1 MYGFVNVCKLLHKTH
16 RTENLFSLSMI
27 LCLDAKVSM
36 HDQTWPTNQSYPNCK
51 FEKKTIAVHHLY
63 ARVHT
68 FLYL

>member
-1 MYGFVNVCKLLHKTH
+1 MFANSYIRLIELKIF
-16 RTENLFSLSMI
+16 FSLSMI

-51 FEKKTIAVHHLY
+51 FEKKTIAVQHLY